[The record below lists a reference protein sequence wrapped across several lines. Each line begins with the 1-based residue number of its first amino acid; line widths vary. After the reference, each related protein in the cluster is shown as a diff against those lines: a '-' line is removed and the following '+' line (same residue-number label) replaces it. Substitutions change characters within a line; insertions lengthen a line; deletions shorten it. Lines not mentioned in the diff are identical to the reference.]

1 MAVLVNTDSATCHY
15 HRGDRSVTIP
25 INKDHSNM
33 VKFSRGDVDLDKIII
48 SLNELSTER
57 LGQPLLVAGDSFQD
71 EQTLLRANMD
81 SQFTS
86 ESVLTEDDKLLKDL
100 GAILLS
106 IQGTLYPCY
115 HLAVSPII

>member
-1 MAVLVNTDSATCHY
+1 
-15 HRGDRSVTIP
+15 
-25 INKDHSNM
+25 M

-48 SLNELSTER
+48 SLNELSIER